1 VKNKTDL
8 KMDVRDMKAFEDAS
22 FDAVIDKG
30 VLRLHCLNIIT
41 SLKCIMFHL
50 YNILDFCV
58 CVFRNLRLHF
68 GE

>member
-30 VLRLHCLNIIT
+30 TLD
-41 SLKCIMFHL
+41 S
-50 YNILDFCV
+50 ILCGSNSRQYSTQMLEEV
-58 CVFRNLRLHF
+58 WRYLA
-68 GE
+68 

>member
-30 VLRLHCLNIIT
+30 VLTTCLNIIT

-50 YNILDFCV
+50 YNILDFCG